1 MATKSRYQNPVVND
15 LVKLGL
21 FTYNSHNL
29 RDISSVEKVDIYFS
43 DETEKSPTNP
53 RGWRIVETIDGTNVE
68 TLNTGEYNLDVTLE
82 SPKYTIGSYRDV
94 WTLNV
99 IDDEPTV
106 TTEQFFDIYPDLWY
120 TTPIPIVYDFNFH
133 FQPNKLR
140 KGSIQYLIIEI
151 IPNVPRATD
160 LQRYYENLAI
170 TSDLKITISQSCG
183 PCVPQEA
190 DLRLVVEEASV
201 DYREKRYGYY
211 KLDTTDMDCGIYDVW
226 FKLEFGG
233 NVYIS
238 DKMQLQIY
246 D

>member
-1 MATKSRYQNPVVND
+1 MAIKYRYQNPVVND
-15 LVKLGL
+15 TVKLGL
-21 FTYNSHNL
+21 FTYNSHSP
-29 RDISSVEKVDIYFS
+29 RDIESVSKIDIYFA
-43 DETEKSPTNP
+43 DDAEKTPENP
-53 RGWRIVETIDGTNVE
+53 RGWRIVESFDGTEVNVV
-68 TLNTGEYNLDVTLE
+68 NTGEYSMDLLLD
-82 SPKYTIGSYRDV
+82 SPKYTIGSYKDV

-99 IDDEPTV
+99 VDGEPEV

-120 TTPIPIVYDFNFH
+120 TTPIPVVYDFNFH

-151 IPNVPRATD
+151 VPNVPRATD

-170 TSDLKITISQSCG
+170 TSDLKVTISQSCG
-183 PCVPQEA
+183 PCLPQES
-190 DLRLVVEEASV
+190 DLRIIVEDASI

-211 KLDTTDMDCGIYDVW
+211 KLDTTDMSCGIYDVW

-233 NVYIS
+233 NTYIS